1 MKIFIDVAHCSLT
14 KYGEELCGDK
24 VEIVKLPQCT
34 IIVLAD
40 GLGSGVKAN
49 ILATLTTKISATML
63 KEGAD
68 IYETLD
74 TIAST
79 LPVCKERE
87 IAYSTFTLIKISNE
101 GKVYMAEYDNPKAFI
116 LSGKEEKNI
125 GKKKLIINN
134 RKIYESTFN
143 VKPGDSITIVSD
155 GIIHAGLGNTMNF
168 GWTWDNVLNYIQRNI
183 ENKNDAHSIAKDL
196 VEVCWDLYGHKPG
209 DDATVVNIKI
219 KRPEYV
225 DLFTGPPK
233 NREKDEEI
241 ISKFIN
247 NREGKK
253 IICGG
258 TAANIAS
265 RELGKK
271 LIVDLDSFSEDIPP
285 IAFMEGFD
293 LITEGVITLNK
304 TIEII
309 KEYKKSLS
317 FPGKYYEVSKEDGAS
332 KLAHILLH
340 ECTHLNIWSGKAVNP
355 AHQNPDLPVDLGI
368 KLKLVKELK
377 ELLKSLGKEVN
388 LIEF

>member
-125 GKKKLIINN
+125 EKKKLIINN

-225 DLFTGPPK
+225 DLF
-233 NREKDEEI
+233 
-241 ISKFIN
+241 
-247 NREGKK
+247 
-253 IICGG
+253 
-258 TAANIAS
+258 
-265 RELGKK
+265 
-271 LIVDLDSFSEDIPP
+271 
-285 IAFMEGFD
+285 
-293 LITEGVITLNK
+293 
-304 TIEII
+304 
-309 KEYKKSLS
+309 
-317 FPGKYYEVSKEDGAS
+317 
-332 KLAHILLH
+332 
-340 ECTHLNIWSGKAVNP
+340 
-355 AHQNPDLPVDLGI
+355 
-368 KLKLVKELK
+368 
-377 ELLKSLGKEVN
+377 
-388 LIEF
+388 

>member
-1 MKIFIDVAHCSLT
+1 MKIFVDVAHYSLI

-24 VEIVKLPQCT
+24 VEIIKLPQCT

-68 IYETLD
+68 IYETVD

-101 GKVYMAEYDNPKAFI
+101 GKVYMAEYDNPEAFV
-116 LSGKEEKNI
+116 LSRGDIRNIEKKE
-125 GKKKLIINN
+125 LIINN
-134 RKIYESTFN
+134 RKIYESIFN
-143 VKPGDSITIVSD
+143 TEPGDSITIVSD
-155 GIIHAGLGNTMNF
+155 GIIYAGLGNTMNF
-168 GWTWDNVLNYIQRNI
+168 GWTWDNVLNYLQRNVEI
-183 ENKNDAHSIAKDL
+183 KNDANSITKDL
-196 VEVCWDLYGHKPG
+196 AEVCWDLYGHKPG

-219 KRPEYV
+219 KKPEYV

-233 NREKDEEI
+233 NRDKDKEI
-241 ISKFIN
+241 IGKFIN

-265 RELGKK
+265 RELGKE
-271 LIVDLDSFSEDIPP
+271 LIVDLHSFSEDVPP

-309 KEYKKSLS
+309 KKYKESLS
-317 FPGKYYEVSKEDGAS
+317 SLGEYYKISEENGAS
-332 KLAHILLH
+332 KLANILVH
-340 ECTHLNIWSGKAVNP
+340 QCTHLNVWLGKAVNP